1 MSKRDRRMQKRSEA
15 LGALRA
21 NSGPVLGL
29 LGDVVH
35 DLSEEVEGLRTFEQ
49 DAAFAAELAW
59 RIDKKIQ
66 LSDPVLEALD
76 GVVIFFVA
84 LAAVGIWRATAR
96 RDKLRNARIGRIQA
110 KLKERGPQMAEAMQ
124 KRLERRLKRL
134 KRLASNRNN

>member
-1 MSKRDRRMQKRSEA
+1 MQKRKEA

-21 NSGPVLGL
+21 SSGPVLSM

-35 DLSEEVEGLRTFEQ
+35 DLSEEVDGLRTFEQ

-59 RIDKKIQ
+59 RIDKRVQ

-76 GVVIFFVA
+76 GVIIFFVA
-84 LAAVGIWRATAR
+84 LAAVGIWRAAAR
-96 RDKLRNARIGRIQA
+96 RDKLRNARIDRIQA
-110 KLKERGPQMAEAMQ
+110 KLKERGPQLADAMQ

-134 KRLASNRNN
+134 KRLASNRNS